1 MGFQTLYDFIIM
13 PGGIGIAFVF
23 LYMQGRQTQKLLE
36 KHEKDCD
43 KWHVQQTATNT
54 KLETW
59 VVQCL
64 QGIARLEGNPLPEK
78 AKPDA
83 TVHGK

>member
-1 MGFQTLYDFIIM
+1 MSFQTLYDFLIM

-23 LYMQGRQTQKLLE
+23 LYLQGKHTQQLLE
-36 KHEKDCD
+36 RHEREQAKI
-43 KWHVQQTATNT
+43 NT
-54 KLETW
+54 KLENW

-78 AKPDA
+78 TKPDA
-83 TVHGK
+83 TAHGK